1 MKTIKQ
7 AIAETPLAA
16 KIIPVVYIT
25 AAALCYI
32 LLGTPGI

>member
-16 KIIPVVYIT
+16 KIIPVAYAVATAVCYLVY
-25 AAALCYI
+25 
-32 LLGTPGI
+32 GTPNW